1 MTETRGKDF
10 NFFATVDGY
19 TDGYTYG
26 SDGYADGYAF
36 PVSPQVLTGF
46 RGARRM
52 MFVGVSGTNVEYS
65 FNGTTV
71 HGRISAGQI
80 FNFGP
85 RDEDKVFVR
94 GIGEIDV
101 HIWHIGT

>member
-19 TDGYTYG
+19 TGVIDGYS
-26 SDGYADGYAF
+26 SDGYDF
-36 PVSPQVLTGF
+36 PINPQVTTGF

-71 HGRISAGQI
+71 HGRISAGYV
-80 FNFGP
+80 FDFGP
-85 RDEDKVFVR
+85 RAEDKIFFR
-94 GIGEIDV
+94 GQGTVDV
-101 HIWHIGT
+101 HIWHIGV